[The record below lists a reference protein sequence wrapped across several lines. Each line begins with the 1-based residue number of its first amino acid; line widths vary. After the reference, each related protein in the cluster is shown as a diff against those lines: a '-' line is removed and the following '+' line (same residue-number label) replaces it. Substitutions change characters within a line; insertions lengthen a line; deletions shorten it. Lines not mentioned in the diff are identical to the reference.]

1 MSLASP
7 RPTLLDRYVVREIVP
22 PTGLGLLLFT
32 FVLLLDQI
40 TNLMK
45 VLVSRG
51 ADLPTV
57 VRAFVYLLPSIFS
70 VTIPM
75 AFLLG
80 VLLAFGRLASDSEI
94 VALRA
99 SGVSPGRLLRP
110 VLALSVVATLVT
122 FYVFGVLG
130 PAANQ
135 AYREILFSLIVSRAR
150 TEMKPRVFT
159 DDLVPGMV
167 LYVSD
172 IPAHTGEWRDLFVH
186 DSRAPGKPRVILARS
201 GQLVIDKA
209 RKSVGLELRQGIMHS
224 FQPADPGAGYVWES
238 FQAGYF
244 PLPFEEL
251 FPTIPLAK
259 GDREMTMRELK
270 TRVLALKGAGKGRIE
285 WGPYDVEYQKKMAI
299 PAACVV
305 FGLLGLGLSLG
316 SKKEARSA
324 AFALS
329 IGVIFVYYVIIRLG
343 EQAGDTGLVPPLVAM
358 WAANVVLGA
367 IAVALLVLNHRA
379 AAFDPLDPSHYL
391 ALLPPIR
398 RGPRAER
405 APRVA
410 AGPRPRGVV
419 VLRIPRWTVHLPSI
433 LDRYIARTY
442 VGHFVMVLVA
452 FWSISVLVNFM
463 DLFDEVQRNHIKGA
477 LVFHYY
483 AFGTPA
489 MVHLMMPVA
498 VLIAVLITFGVMSRR
513 NEITAMKAAG
523 ISVYRASAPMLALGT
538 LACLLMFALSELVLP
553 PMNKVANRDRN
564 VIKGRPPQSSSMLER
579 RWILGSDGRLY
590 NYDYLERG
598 PRPGGITLYGL
609 SIYDVDPV
617 KWDLRDRLYA
627 ARASWNGVSYDL
639 ERGWRRSFGPS
650 PAFHAF
656 DQARTREIEPPSYFN
671 QEERESDTLGF
682 KELRRHIASL
692 QKLGLDVT
700 ALRVQLHRKISFP
713 VVTVVMTLI
722 GIPFAFVVARR
733 GALYGI
739 AAAIVIAIFYWGCL
753 AIFEALGST
762 ALLPPMLASWAP
774 NILFGAAGLYL
785 MLTLET

>member
-553 PMNKVANRDRN
+553 AMNKVANRDRN

-617 KWDLRDRLYA
+617 RWDLRDRLYA

-639 ERGWRRSFGPS
+639 ERGWRRSFGAS

-762 ALLPPMLASWAP
+762 ALLPPVLASWAP

>member
-1 MSLASP
+1 
-7 RPTLLDRYVVREIVP
+7 VVRELLP
-22 PTGLGLLLFT
+22 PIGLGLLLFT
-32 FVLLLDQI
+32 FILLLDQI

-57 VRAFVYLLPSIFS
+57 ARAFAYLLPSIFS

-99 SGVSPGRLLRP
+99 SGVSPARLLRP
-110 VLALSVVATLVT
+110 VLALSLAATLLT
-122 FYVFGVLG
+122 FYVFAVLG

-172 IPAHTGEWRDLFVH
+172 IPAQTGEWRNLFVH
-186 DSRAPGKPRVILARS
+186 DTRVAGKPRVILARS
-201 GQLVIDKA
+201 GQLVIEKA

-224 FQPADPGAGYVWES
+224 FQPSDPGGGYVWES
-238 FQAGYF
+238 FQSGYF

-259 GDREMTMRELK
+259 GDREMTLGELK
-270 TRVLALKGAGKGRIE
+270 ERSTALKQAGKKRVD
-285 WGPYDVEYQKKMAI
+285 WGPYDVEYHKKMAI
-299 PAACVV
+299 PAACLV

-324 AFALS
+324 AFGLS

-343 EQAGDTGLVPPLVAM
+343 EQAGDTGLLSPFFAM
-358 WAANVVLGA
+358 WGANAILGTLAVV
-367 IAVALLVLNHRA
+367 LLVLNHRA
-379 AAFDPLDPSHYL
+379 AAFDPLDASHYL
-391 ALLPPIR
+391 ALLPRIR
-398 RGPRAER
+398 RPRGR
-405 APRVA
+405 PAPRGTA
-410 AGPRPRGVV
+410 AAARNRGVV
-419 VLRIPRWTVHLPSI
+419 VLRIPRWSVHLPSL
-433 LDRYIARTY
+433 LDRYIARAY
-442 VGHFVMVLVA
+442 VGHFLMVLVA
-452 FWSISVLVNFM
+452 FWSIFLLVNFM
-463 DLFDEVQRNHIKGA
+463 DLFDDVQRNRIKGIVV
-477 LVFHYY
+477 LHYY
-483 AFGTPA
+483 AFSSPNII
-489 MVHLMMPVA
+489 HLMVPVA
-498 VLIAVLITFGVMSRR
+498 VLVAVLITFGVMSRR

-523 ISVYRASAPMLALGT
+523 ISVYRASAPMLG
-538 LACLLMFALSELVLP
+538 LAVLVCGVMFGMSELLLP
-553 PMNKVANRDRN
+553 PMNKVANQDRN
-564 VIKGRPPQSSSMLER
+564 VIRGRPPQTTSTMER
-579 RWILGSDGRLY
+579 RWILGSDSRFY
-590 NYDYLERG
+590 NYDYLEQG
-598 PRPGGITLYGL
+598 PRPGAISLYGL
-609 SIYDVDPV
+609 SIYDVDPSR
-617 KWDLRDRLYA
+617 WDLRDRLYA

-639 ERGWRRSFGPS
+639 ERGWRRSFGP
-650 PAFHAF
+650 PRFHAF
-656 DQARTREIEPPSYFN
+656 DQARTREIEPPGYFN

-682 KELRRHIASL
+682 EELRRHIASL
-692 QKLGLDVT
+692 EKLGLDVT
-700 ALRVQLHRKISFP
+700 ALRVQLHRKLSFP
-713 VVTVVMTLI
+713 LVTVVMTLI

-762 ALLPPMLASWAP
+762 GLLPPALASWAP

>member
-1 MSLASP
+1 
-7 RPTLLDRYVVREIVP
+7 VVREIVP

-57 VRAFVYLLPSIFS
+57 VRAFLFLLPSIFS

-110 VLALSVVATLVT
+110 VLALSLVATLVT

-172 IPAHTGEWRDLFVH
+172 IPAHSGEWRDLFVH
-186 DSRAPGKPRVILARS
+186 DTRVAGKPRVILARS

-209 RKSVGLELRQGIMHS
+209 RKSVGLELRQGVMHS
-224 FQPADPGAGYVWES
+224 FDPADPKTGYVWES
-238 FQAGYF
+238 FQSGYF

-259 GDREMTMRELK
+259 GDREMTMAELK
-270 TRVLALKGAGKGRIE
+270 ARVTALKTAGKKRVD
-285 WGPYDVEYQKKMAI
+285 WGPYDVEYHKKVAI

-343 EQAGDTGLVPPLVAM
+343 EQVGDTGLVLPVIAM

-367 IAVALLVLNHRA
+367 VAVVLLVLNHRA

-391 ALLPPIR
+391 ALLPRIH
-398 RGPRAER
+398 RGPREER
-405 APRVA
+405 ARPAA

-419 VLRIPRWTVHLPSI
+419 VLRIPRWSVHLPSI
-433 LDRYIARTY
+433 LDRYIARTW
-442 VGHFVMVLVA
+442 VGHFLMVLVA

-463 DLFDEVQRNHIKGA
+463 DLFDDVQRNRIKGA

-489 MVHLMMPVA
+489 MLHLMAPVA

-513 NEITAMKAAG
+513 NEVTAMKAAG
-523 ISVYRASAPMLALGT
+523 ISVYRASAPMLALGVVV
-538 LACLLMFALSELVLP
+538 CLMMFGLSELILP
-553 PMNKVANRDRN
+553 SMNKVANRDRN
-564 VIKGRPPQSSSMLER
+564 VIKGRPPQSTSALER

-598 PRPGGITLYGL
+598 GAGAVSLYGL
-609 SIYDVDPV
+609 AIYDVDPQ
-617 KWDLRDRLYA
+617 KWDLRDRLFA
-627 ARASWNGVSYDL
+627 ARATWNGVSYDL
-639 ERGWRRSFGPS
+639 ERGWRRSFGASPS
-650 PAFHAF
+650 FHTF

-682 KELRRHIASL
+682 KELRRHIGSL
-692 QKLGLDVT
+692 EKLGLDVT
-700 ALRVQLHRKISFP
+700 KLRVELHRKISFP
-713 VVTVVMTLI
+713 LVTVVMTLI
-722 GIPFAFVVARR
+722 GIPFSFVVARR

>member
-1 MSLASP
+1 MSLALP
-7 RPTLLDRYVVREIVP
+7 RPTLLDRYVVREVLP

-32 FVLLLDQI
+32 FILLLDQI
-40 TNLMK
+40 THLMK

-57 VRAFVYLLPSIFS
+57 ARAFAYLLPSIFS

-99 SGVSPGRLLRP
+99 SGVSPARLLRP
-110 VLALSVVATLVT
+110 VLALSLAATLLT
-122 FYVFGVLG
+122 FYVFAVLG

-172 IPAHTGEWRDLFVH
+172 IPAATGEWRHLFVH
-186 DSRAPGKPRVILARS
+186 DNRVAGKPRLILARS
-201 GQLVIDKA
+201 GQLVIEKA

-224 FQPADPGAGYVWES
+224 FAPADPGGGYVWES
-238 FQAGYF
+238 FQSGYF

-259 GDREMTMRELK
+259 GDREMTMGEL
-270 TRVLALKGAGKGRIE
+270 RQRSAALRGQGKKRIE
-285 WGPYDVEYQKKMAI
+285 WGPYDVEYHKKVAI

-324 AFALS
+324 AFGLS

-343 EQAGDTGLVPPLVAM
+343 EQAGDTGLMPPVLAM
-358 WAANVVLGA
+358 WGANAILGV

-379 AAFDPLDPSHYL
+379 AAFDPLDASHYL
-391 ALLPPIR
+391 ALLPRIR
-398 RGPRAER
+398 RPRAR
-405 APRVA
+405 PVPGAP
-410 AGPRPRGVV
+410 AGARPRGVV
-419 VLRIPRWTVHLPSI
+419 VLRIPRWSVHLPSL

-452 FWSISVLVNFM
+452 FWSIFVLVNFM
-463 DLFDEVQRNHIKGA
+463 DLFDDVQRNRIKGIVV
-477 LVFHYY
+477 LHYY
-483 AFGTPA
+483 AFSSA
-489 MVHLMMPVA
+489 NILHLMAPVA
-498 VLIAVLITFGVMSRR
+498 VLVAVLITFGVMSRR

-523 ISVYRASAPMLALGT
+523 ISIYRASAPMLGLG
-538 LACLLMFALSELVLP
+538 AIVCLLMFGMSELILP
-553 PMNKVANRDRN
+553 SMNKVANQDRN
-564 VIKGRPPQSSSMLER
+564 VIRGRPPQTSSAMER
-579 RWILGSDGRLY
+579 RWILGSDSRFY
-590 NYDYLERG
+590 NYDYLEQG

-609 SIYDVDPV
+609 SIYDVDPA

-627 ARASWNGVSYDL
+627 ARAGWNGVSYDL
-639 ERGWRRSFGPS
+639 ERGWRRSFAGNPR
-650 PAFHAF
+650 FHTF
-656 DQARTREIEPPSYFN
+656 DQVRTREIEPPSYFN

-692 QKLGLDVT
+692 EKLGLDVT
-700 ALRVQLHRKISFP
+700 ALRVQLHRKLSFP
-713 VVTVVMTLI
+713 LVTVVMTLI

-762 ALLPPMLASWAP
+762 GLLPPVLASWAP

>member
-410 AGPRPRGVV
+410 ARPPPRGVV

-553 PMNKVANRDRN
+553 AMNKVANRDRN

-617 KWDLRDRLYA
+617 RWDLRDRLYA

-639 ERGWRRSFGPS
+639 ERGWRRSFGAS

-762 ALLPPMLASWAP
+762 ALLPPVLASWAP

>member
-1 MSLASP
+1 MSLAL
-7 RPTLLDRYVVREIVP
+7 RHPTILDRYVVREVLP

-32 FVLLLDQI
+32 FILLLDQI

-51 ADLPTV
+51 ADLATV
-57 VRAFVYLLPSIFS
+57 VRAFAYLLPSIFS

-99 SGVSPGRLLRP
+99 SGVSPARLLRP
-110 VLALSVVATLVT
+110 VLGLSLAASLLT
-122 FYVFGVLG
+122 FYVFAVLG
-130 PAANQ
+130 PASNQ

-172 IPAHTGEWRDLFVH
+172 IPAHSGEWQNLFVQ
-186 DSRAPGKPRVILARS
+186 DARVAGKPRLILARS

-209 RKSVGLELRQGIMHS
+209 RKSVGLELREGIMHS
-224 FQPADPGAGYVWES
+224 FDPADPGGGYVWES
-238 FQAGYF
+238 FRSGYF
-244 PLPFEEL
+244 PLPFAEL

-259 GDREMTMRELK
+259 GDREMTMGELRERS
-270 TRVLALKGAGKGRIE
+270 TALKGQGKKRID
-285 WGPYDVEYQKKMAI
+285 WGPYDVEYHKKMAI

-329 IGVIFVYYVIIRLG
+329 IAVIFVYYVIIRLG
-343 EQAGDTGLVPPLVAM
+343 EQAGDTGLMPPLLAM
-358 WAANVVLGA
+358 WGANAILGA
-367 IAVALLVLNHRA
+367 IAIVLLVLNHRA
-379 AAFDPLDPSHYL
+379 AAFDPLDASHYL
-391 ALLPPIR
+391 GLLPRLR
-398 RGPRAER
+398 RGRRARPAPRPAGAR
-405 APRVA
+405 AP
-410 AGPRPRGVV
+410 VV

-433 LDRYIARTY
+433 LDRYIARAY
-442 VGHFVMVLVA
+442 VAHFVMVLVA
-452 FWSISVLVNFM
+452 FWSIFVLVNFM
-463 DLFDEVQRNHIKGA
+463 DLFDDVQRNRIKGI
-477 LVFHYY
+477 VVVHYY
-483 AFGTPA
+483 AFGTA
-489 MVHLMMPVA
+489 NILHLMAPVA

-523 ISVYRASAPMLALGT
+523 ISVYRASAPMLGLG
-538 LACLLMFALSELVLP
+538 AVVCLVMFGMSELILP
-553 PMNKVANRDRN
+553 SMNKVANQDRN
-564 VIKGRPPQSSSMLER
+564 VIRGRPPQTSSMLDR
-579 RWILGSDGRLY
+579 RWILGSDGRFY
-590 NYDYLERG
+590 NYDYLEQG
-598 PRPGGITLYGL
+598 PRPGAISLYGL
-609 SIYDVDPV
+609 STYDVDPV
-617 KWDLRDRLYA
+617 RWDLRDRLYA
-627 ARASWNGVSYDL
+627 ARAVWNGVSYDL
-639 ERGWRRSFGPS
+639 ERGWRRSFS
-650 PAFHAF
+650 PEPRFHSFA
-656 DQARTREIEPPSYFN
+656 QARTREIEPPSYFS

-682 KELRRHIASL
+682 RELRRHIATL
-692 QKLGLDVT
+692 ERLGLDVT
-700 ALRVQLHRKISFP
+700 ALKVQLHRKVSFP
-713 VVTVVMTLI
+713 LVTVVMTLI

-739 AAAIVIAIFYWGCL
+739 AAAIVIAIVYWGCL

-762 ALLPPMLASWAP
+762 GLLPPMLASWAP
-774 NILFGAAGLYL
+774 NMIFGATGLYL

>member
-1 MSLASP
+1 
-7 RPTLLDRYVVREIVP
+7 VVREIVP

-57 VRAFVYLLPSIFS
+57 VRAFLFLLPSIFS

-110 VLALSVVATLVT
+110 VLALSLVATLVT

-172 IPAHTGEWRDLFVH
+172 IPAHSGEWRDLFVH
-186 DSRAPGKPRVILARS
+186 DTRVAGKPRVILARS

-209 RKSVGLELRQGIMHS
+209 RKSVGLELRQGVMHS
-224 FQPADPGAGYVWES
+224 FDPADPKTGYVWES
-238 FQAGYF
+238 FQSGYF

-259 GDREMTMRELK
+259 GDREMTMAELK
-270 TRVLALKGAGKGRIE
+270 ARVTALKGAGKKRVD
-285 WGPYDVEYQKKMAI
+285 WGPYDVEYHKKVAI

-343 EQAGDTGLVPPLVAM
+343 EQVGDTGLVLPVIAM

-367 IAVALLVLNHRA
+367 VAVVLLVLNHRA

-391 ALLPPIR
+391 ALLPRIR
-398 RGPRAER
+398 RGPREER
-405 APRVA
+405 ARPAA

-419 VLRIPRWTVHLPSI
+419 VLRIPRWSVHLPSI
-433 LDRYIARTY
+433 LDRYIARTW
-442 VGHFVMVLVA
+442 VGHFLMVLVA

-463 DLFDEVQRNHIKGA
+463 DLFDDVQRNRIKGA

-483 AFGTPA
+483 AFGSPA
-489 MVHLMMPVA
+489 MLHLMAPVA

-513 NEITAMKAAG
+513 NEVTAMKAAG
-523 ISVYRASAPMLALGT
+523 ISVYRASAPMLALGV
-538 LACLLMFALSELVLP
+538 LVCLMMFGLSELILP
-553 PMNKVANRDRN
+553 SMNKVANRDRN
-564 VIKGRPPQSSSMLER
+564 VIKGRPPQSTSALER

-598 PRPGGITLYGL
+598 TGTGGVSLYGL
-609 SIYDVDPV
+609 AIYDIDPQ
-617 KWDLRDRLYA
+617 KWDLRDRLFA
-627 ARASWNGVSYDL
+627 ARAAWNGVSYDL
-639 ERGWRRSFGPS
+639 ERGWRRSFGASPS
-650 PAFHAF
+650 FHTF

-713 VVTVVMTLI
+713 LVTVVMTLI
-722 GIPFAFVVARR
+722 GIPFSFVVARR

>member
-1 MSLASP
+1 VSLALP
-7 RPTLLDRYVVREIVP
+7 RPTILDRYVVREVLP

-32 FVLLLDQI
+32 FILLLDQI

-51 ADLPTV
+51 ADLATV
-57 VRAFVYLLPSIFS
+57 TRAFAYLLPSIFS

-99 SGVSPGRLLRP
+99 SGVSPARLLRP
-110 VLALSVVATLVT
+110 VLGLSLAASLLT
-122 FYVFGVLG
+122 FYVFAVLG
-130 PAANQ
+130 PASNQ

-172 IPAHTGEWRDLFVH
+172 IPAHSGEWRNLFVH
-186 DSRAPGKPRVILARS
+186 DARVAGKPRLILARS

-209 RKSVGLELRQGIMHS
+209 RKSVGLELREGIMHS
-224 FQPADPGAGYVWES
+224 FDPADPGGGYVWES
-238 FQAGYF
+238 FRSGYF
-244 PLPFEEL
+244 PLPFAEL

-259 GDREMTMRELK
+259 GDREMTMGELK
-270 TRVLALKGAGKGRIE
+270 ERSRALKGQGKKRID
-285 WGPYDVEYQKKMAI
+285 WGPYDVEYHKKMAI

-329 IGVIFVYYVIIRLG
+329 IAVIFVYYVIIRLG
-343 EQAGDTGLVPPLVAM
+343 EQAGDTGLMPPLVAM
-358 WAANVVLGA
+358 WGANAILGA
-367 IAVALLVLNHRA
+367 IAIVLLVLNHHA
-379 AAFDPLDPSHYL
+379 AAFDPLDATHYL
-391 ALLPPIR
+391 AVLPRLR
-398 RGPRAER
+398 RGRRAR
-405 APRVA
+405 PA
-410 AGPRPRGVV
+410 ARPAGARSPVV

-433 LDRYIARTY
+433 LDRYIARAY
-442 VGHFVMVLVA
+442 AAHFVMVLVA
-452 FWSISVLVNFM
+452 FWSIFVLVNFM
-463 DLFDEVQRNHIKGA
+463 DLFDDVQRNRIKGI
-477 LVFHYY
+477 VVVHYY
-483 AFGTPA
+483 AFSTA
-489 MVHLMMPVA
+489 NILHLMAPVA

-523 ISVYRASAPMLALGT
+523 ISVYRASAPMLGLGAVVC
-538 LACLLMFALSELVLP
+538 LAMFGMSELILP
-553 PMNKVANRDRN
+553 SMNKVANQDRN
-564 VIKGRPPQSSSMLER
+564 VIRGRPPQTSSMLDR
-579 RWILGSDGRLY
+579 RWILGSDGRFY
-590 NYDYLERG
+590 NYDYLEHG
-598 PRPGGITLYGL
+598 PRPGAITLYGL
-609 SIYDVDPV
+609 SSYDVDPV
-617 KWDLRDRLYA
+617 RWDLRDRLYA
-627 ARASWNGVSYDL
+627 ARSVWNGVSYDL
-639 ERGWRRSFGPS
+639 ERGWRRTFSPEPRFHSF
-650 PAFHAF
+650 A
-656 DQARTREIEPPSYFN
+656 QARTREIEPPSYFS

-682 KELRRHIASL
+682 RELRRHIATL
-692 QKLGLDVT
+692 EKLGLDVT
-700 ALRVQLHRKISFP
+700 ALKVQLHRKVSFP
-713 VVTVVMTLI
+713 LVTLVMTLI

-739 AAAIVIAIFYWGCL
+739 AAAIVIAIVYWGCL

-762 ALLPPMLASWAP
+762 GLLPPMLASWAP
-774 NILFGAAGLYL
+774 NMIFGATGLYL

>member
-1 MSLASP
+1 VSLAAL
-7 RPTLLDRYVVREIVP
+7 RPTILDRYVVREIVP

-57 VRAFVYLLPSIFS
+57 LRAFAYLLPSIFS

-110 VLALSVVATLVT
+110 VMALSLVASLVT

-172 IPAHTGEWRDLFVH
+172 VPAQTGEWRDLFVH
-186 DSRAPGKPRVILARS
+186 DTRTPGKPRVILARS
-201 GQLVIDKA
+201 GQLAIDKA
-209 RKSVGLELRQGIMHS
+209 RKTVGLELRQGVVHS
-224 FQPADPGAGYVWES
+224 FEPADPAGGYVWES
-238 FQAGYF
+238 FQSGYF

-259 GDREMTMRELK
+259 GDREMTMRELRS
-270 TRVLALKGAGKGRIE
+270 RVVALKAAGKKRLD
-285 WGPYDVEYQKKMAI
+285 WGPYDVEYHKKMAI

-329 IGVIFVYYVIIRLG
+329 IGVIFTYYVIIRLG
-343 EQAGDTGLVPPLVAM
+343 EQAGDTGLVPPIVAM
-358 WAANVVLGA
+358 WAANIVLGA
-367 IAVALLVLNHRA
+367 IAVALLVANHRA
-379 AAFDPLDPSHYL
+379 AAFDPLDASHYL
-391 ALLPPIR
+391 ALLPRIR

-405 APRVA
+405 ARTAPE
-410 AGPRPRGVV
+410 GPRPRGVV
-419 VLRIPRWTVHLPSI
+419 VLRIPRWTVHLPSL
-433 LDRYIARTY
+433 LDRYIARTWF
-442 VGHFVMVLVA
+442 GHFLMVLVA
-452 FWSISVLVNFM
+452 FWSIFVLVNFM
-463 DLFDEVQRNHIKGA
+463 DLFDDIQRNRIKGHV
-477 LVFHYY
+477 VFHYY
-483 AFGTPA
+483 AFSTPSILQ
-489 MVHLMMPVA
+489 LMAPVA
-498 VLIAVLITFGVMSRR
+498 VLVAVLITFGVMSRR
-513 NEITAMKAAG
+513 NEVTAMKAAG
-523 ISVYRASAPMLALGT
+523 ISVYRASAPMLALGGIV
-538 LACLLMFALSELVLP
+538 CLVMFGFSELVLP
-553 PMNKVANRDRN
+553 PMNKVATQDHN
-564 VIKGRPPQSSSMLER
+564 VIKGRPPQSTSALER
-579 RWILGSDGRLY
+579 RWILGSDGRFY
-590 NYDYLERG
+590 NYDYLEQ
-598 PRPGGITLYGL
+598 PRPGAITLYGL
-609 SIYDVDPV
+609 AIYDVDAT
-617 KWDLRDRLYA
+617 KWDLRNRLYA
-627 ARASWNGVSYDL
+627 ARAAWNGVSYDL
-639 ERGWRRSFGPS
+639 ERGWYRAFGPS
-650 PAFHAF
+650 PAFHTF
-656 DQARTREIEPPSYFN
+656 EQTRMREIEPPSYFN

-682 KELRRHIASL
+682 KELRRHIATL
-692 QKLGLDVT
+692 EKLGLDVT

-713 VVTVVMTLI
+713 LVTVVMTLI

>member
-1 MSLASP
+1 MRLALP
-7 RPTLLDRYVVREIVP
+7 RPTILDRYVVREVVP

-32 FVLLLDQI
+32 FILLLDQI

-57 VRAFVYLLPSIFS
+57 VRAFAYLLPSIFS

-94 VALRA
+94 VAMRA
-99 SGVSPGRLLRP
+99 SGVSPARLLRP
-110 VLALSVVATLVT
+110 VLGLSLVASLLT
-122 FYVFGVLG
+122 FYVFAVLG
-130 PAANQ
+130 PASNQ

-172 IPAHTGEWRDLFVH
+172 IPASTGEWRNLFVH
-186 DSRAPGKPRVILARS
+186 DTRVAGKPRLILARS

-209 RKSVGLELRQGIMHS
+209 RKSVGLELREGIMHS
-224 FQPADPGAGYVWES
+224 FDPADPGGGYVWES
-238 FQAGYF
+238 FRSGYF
-244 PLPFEEL
+244 PLPFAEL

-259 GDREMTMRELK
+259 GDREMTMGELK
-270 TRVLALKGAGKGRIE
+270 DRSAALQKAGKKRIE
-285 WGPYDVEYQKKMAI
+285 WGPYDVEYHKKLAI

-324 AFALS
+324 AFGLS
-329 IGVIFVYYVIIRLG
+329 IAVIFVYYVIIRLG
-343 EQAGDTGLVPPLVAM
+343 EQAGDTGLMPPIVAM
-358 WAANVVLGA
+358 WGANVILTVV
-367 IAVALLVLNHRA
+367 AVALLLTQRA
-379 AAFDPLDPSHYL
+379 AAFDPLDARHYL
-391 ALLPPIR
+391 ALLPRLR
-398 RGPRAER
+398 RGQ
-405 APRVA
+405 RVRPGPA
-410 AGPRPRGVV
+410 RPAGARSPVV
-419 VLRIPRWTVHLPSI
+419 VLRIPRWTVHLPSL

-442 VGHFVMVLVA
+442 VGHFLMVLVA
-452 FWSISVLVNFM
+452 FWSIFVLVNFM
-463 DLFDEVQRNHIKGA
+463 DLFDDVQRNRIKGI
-477 LVFHYY
+477 LVLHYY
-483 AFGTPA
+483 AFTSPNII
-489 MVHLMMPVA
+489 HLMAPVA
-498 VLIAVLITFGVMSRR
+498 VLVAVLITFGVMSRR

-523 ISVYRASAPMLALGT
+523 ISIYRASAPMLGLGALV
-538 LACLLMFALSELVLP
+538 CMFMFGLSELVLP
-553 PMNKVANRDRN
+553 SMNKVANQDRN
-564 VIKGRPPQSSSMLER
+564 VIRGRPPQTSSTMDR
-579 RWILGSDGRLY
+579 RWILGSDGRFY
-590 NYDYLERG
+590 NYDYLEQG
-598 PRPGGITLYGL
+598 PRAGAITLYGL
-609 SIYDVDPV
+609 SIYDVDAT

-627 ARASWNGVSYDL
+627 ARAVWNGVAYDL
-639 ERGWRRSFGPS
+639 ERGWRRSFD
-650 PAFHAF
+650 PAPRFQKF
-656 DQARTREIEPPSYFN
+656 EQVRTREIEPPGYFN
-671 QEERESDTLGF
+671 QEEHESETLRF

-692 QKLGLDVT
+692 EKLGLDVT

-713 VVTVVMTLI
+713 LVTVVMTLI

-739 AAAIVIAIFYWGCL
+739 AAAIVIAIVYWGCL

-762 ALLPPMLASWAP
+762 GLLPPILASWAP
-774 NILFGAAGLYL
+774 NMLFGATGLYL

>member
-1 MSLASP
+1 VSLAL
-7 RPTLLDRYVVREIVP
+7 RHPTILDRYVVREVLP

-32 FVLLLDQI
+32 FILLLDQI

-51 ADLPTV
+51 ADLATV
-57 VRAFVYLLPSIFS
+57 VRAFAYLLPSIFS

-99 SGVSPGRLLRP
+99 SGVSPARLLRP
-110 VLALSVVATLVT
+110 VLGLSLAASLLT
-122 FYVFGVLG
+122 FYVFAVLG
-130 PAANQ
+130 PASNQ

-172 IPAHTGEWRDLFVH
+172 IPAHSGEWQNLFVQ
-186 DSRAPGKPRVILARS
+186 DARVAGKPRLILARS

-209 RKSVGLELRQGIMHS
+209 RKSVGLELREGIMHS
-224 FQPADPGAGYVWES
+224 FDPADPGGGYVWES
-238 FQAGYF
+238 FRSGYF
-244 PLPFEEL
+244 PLPFAEL

-259 GDREMTMRELK
+259 GDREMTMGELRERS
-270 TRVLALKGAGKGRIE
+270 TALKGQGKKRID
-285 WGPYDVEYQKKMAI
+285 WGPYDVEYHKKMAI

-329 IGVIFVYYVIIRLG
+329 IAVIFVYYVIIRLG
-343 EQAGDTGLVPPLVAM
+343 EQAGDTGLMPPLLAM
-358 WAANVVLGA
+358 WGANAILGA
-367 IAVALLVLNHRA
+367 IAIVLLVLNHRA
-379 AAFDPLDPSHYL
+379 AAFDPLDASHYL
-391 ALLPPIR
+391 GLLPRLR
-398 RGPRAER
+398 RGRRARPAPRPAGAR
-405 APRVA
+405 AP
-410 AGPRPRGVV
+410 VV

-433 LDRYIARTY
+433 LDRYIARAY
-442 VGHFVMVLVA
+442 VAHFVMVLVA
-452 FWSISVLVNFM
+452 FWSIFVLVNFM
-463 DLFDEVQRNHIKGA
+463 DLFDDVQRNRIKGI
-477 LVFHYY
+477 VVVHYY
-483 AFGTPA
+483 AFGTA
-489 MVHLMMPVA
+489 NILHLMAPVA

-523 ISVYRASAPMLALGT
+523 ISVYRASAPMLGLG
-538 LACLLMFALSELVLP
+538 AVVCLVMFGMSELILP
-553 PMNKVANRDRN
+553 SMNKVANQDRN
-564 VIKGRPPQSSSMLER
+564 VIRGRPPQTSSMLDR
-579 RWILGSDGRLY
+579 RWILGSDGRFY
-590 NYDYLERG
+590 NYDYLEQG
-598 PRPGGITLYGL
+598 PRPGAISLYGL
-609 SIYDVDPV
+609 STYDVDPV
-617 KWDLRDRLYA
+617 RWDLRDRLYA
-627 ARASWNGVSYDL
+627 ARAVWNGVSYDL
-639 ERGWRRSFGPS
+639 ERGWRRSFS
-650 PAFHAF
+650 PEPRFHSFA
-656 DQARTREIEPPSYFN
+656 QARTREIEPPSYFS

-682 KELRRHIASL
+682 RELRRHIATL
-692 QKLGLDVT
+692 ERLGLDVT
-700 ALRVQLHRKISFP
+700 ALKVQLHRKVSFP
-713 VVTVVMTLI
+713 LVTVVMTLI

-739 AAAIVIAIFYWGCL
+739 AAAIVIAIVYWGCL

-762 ALLPPMLASWAP
+762 GLLPPMLASWAP
-774 NILFGAAGLYL
+774 NMIFGATGLYL

>member
-1 MSLASP
+1 VSLAL
-7 RPTLLDRYVVREIVP
+7 RHPTILDRYVVREVLP

-32 FVLLLDQI
+32 FILLLDQI

-51 ADLPTV
+51 ADLATV
-57 VRAFVYLLPSIFS
+57 VRAFAYLLPSIFS

-99 SGVSPGRLLRP
+99 SGVSPARLLRP
-110 VLALSVVATLVT
+110 VLGLSLAASLLT
-122 FYVFGVLG
+122 FYVFAVLG
-130 PAANQ
+130 PASNQ

-172 IPAHTGEWRDLFVH
+172 IPAHSGEWRNLFVH
-186 DSRAPGKPRVILARS
+186 DARVAGKPRLILARS
-201 GQLVIDKA
+201 GQLVIEKA
-209 RKSVGLELRQGIMHS
+209 RKSVGLELREGIMHS
-224 FQPADPGAGYVWES
+224 FDPADPGGGYVWES
-238 FQAGYF
+238 FRSGYF
-244 PLPFEEL
+244 PLPFAEL

-259 GDREMTMRELK
+259 GDREMTMGELK
-270 TRVLALKGAGKGRIE
+270 ERSRALKGQGKKRID
-285 WGPYDVEYQKKMAI
+285 WGPYDVEYHKKMAI

-329 IGVIFVYYVIIRLG
+329 IAVIFVYYVIIRLG
-343 EQAGDTGLVPPLVAM
+343 EQAGDTGLMPPLLAM
-358 WAANVVLGA
+358 WGANAILGVIA
-367 IAVALLVLNHRA
+367 IVLLVLNHRA
-379 AAFDPLDPSHYL
+379 AAFDPLDASHYL
-391 ALLPPIR
+391 ALLPRLR
-398 RGPRAER
+398 RGRRARPAPHPAGAR
-405 APRVA
+405 AP
-410 AGPRPRGVV
+410 VV

-433 LDRYIARTY
+433 LDRYIARAY
-442 VGHFVMVLVA
+442 VAHFVMVLVA
-452 FWSISVLVNFM
+452 FWSIFVLVNFM
-463 DLFDEVQRNHIKGA
+463 DLFDDVQRNRIKGI
-477 LVFHYY
+477 VVVHYY
-483 AFGTPA
+483 AFGTA
-489 MVHLMMPVA
+489 NILHLMAPVA

-523 ISVYRASAPMLALGT
+523 ISVYRASAPMLGLG
-538 LACLLMFALSELVLP
+538 AVVCLVMFGMSELVLP
-553 PMNKVANRDRN
+553 SMNKVANQDRN
-564 VIKGRPPQSSSMLER
+564 VIRGRPPQTSSMLDR
-579 RWILGSDGRLY
+579 RWILGSDGRFY
-590 NYDYLERG
+590 NYDYLEHG
-598 PRPGGITLYGL
+598 PRPGAISLYGL
-609 SIYDVDPV
+609 STYDVDPV

-627 ARASWNGVSYDL
+627 ARAVWNGVSYDL
-639 ERGWRRSFGPS
+639 ERGWRRTFSPEPRFHSF
-650 PAFHAF
+650 A
-656 DQARTREIEPPSYFN
+656 QARTREIEPPSYFS

-682 KELRRHIASL
+682 RELRRHIATL
-692 QKLGLDVT
+692 EKLGLDVT
-700 ALRVQLHRKISFP
+700 ALKVQLHRKVSFP
-713 VVTVVMTLI
+713 LVTVVMTLI

-739 AAAIVIAIFYWGCL
+739 AAAIVIAIVYWGCL

-762 ALLPPMLASWAP
+762 GLLPPMLASWAP
-774 NILFGAAGLYL
+774 NMIFGATGLYL

>member
-1 MSLASP
+1 MRLALP
-7 RPTLLDRYVVREIVP
+7 RPTILDRYVVREVVP

-32 FVLLLDQI
+32 FILLLDQI

-57 VRAFVYLLPSIFS
+57 VRAFAYLLPSIFS

-94 VALRA
+94 VAMRA
-99 SGVSPGRLLRP
+99 SGVSPARLLRP
-110 VLALSVVATLVT
+110 VLGLSLVASLLT
-122 FYVFGVLG
+122 FYVFAVLG
-130 PAANQ
+130 PASNQ

-172 IPAHTGEWRDLFVH
+172 IPASTGEWRNLFVH
-186 DSRAPGKPRVILARS
+186 DTRVAGKPRLILARS

-209 RKSVGLELRQGIMHS
+209 RKSVGLELREGIMHS
-224 FQPADPGAGYVWES
+224 FDPADPGGGYVWES
-238 FQAGYF
+238 FRSGYF
-244 PLPFEEL
+244 PLPFAEL

-259 GDREMTMRELK
+259 GDREMTMGELK
-270 TRVLALKGAGKGRIE
+270 DRSAALQKAGKKRIE
-285 WGPYDVEYQKKMAI
+285 WGPYDVEYHKKLAI

-324 AFALS
+324 AFGLS
-329 IGVIFVYYVIIRLG
+329 IAVIFVYYVIIRLG
-343 EQAGDTGLVPPLVAM
+343 EQAGDTGLMPPIVAM
-358 WAANVVLGA
+358 WGANVILTVV
-367 IAVALLVLNHRA
+367 AVALLLTQRA
-379 AAFDPLDPSHYL
+379 AAFDPLDARHYL
-391 ALLPPIR
+391 ALLPRLR
-398 RGPRAER
+398 RGQ
-405 APRVA
+405 RVRPGPA
-410 AGPRPRGVV
+410 RPAGARSPVV
-419 VLRIPRWTVHLPSI
+419 VLRIPRWTVHLPSL

-442 VGHFVMVLVA
+442 VGHFLMVLVA
-452 FWSISVLVNFM
+452 FWSIFVLVNFM
-463 DLFDEVQRNHIKGA
+463 DLFDDVQRNRIKGI
-477 LVFHYY
+477 LVLHYY
-483 AFGTPA
+483 AFTSPNII
-489 MVHLMMPVA
+489 HLMAPVA
-498 VLIAVLITFGVMSRR
+498 VLVAVLITFGVMSRR

-523 ISVYRASAPMLALGT
+523 ISIYRASAPMLGLGALV
-538 LACLLMFALSELVLP
+538 CMFMFGLSELVLP
-553 PMNKVANRDRN
+553 SMNKVANQDRN
-564 VIKGRPPQSSSMLER
+564 VIRGRPPQTSSTMDR
-579 RWILGSDGRLY
+579 RWILGSDGRFY
-590 NYDYLERG
+590 NYDYLEQG
-598 PRPGGITLYGL
+598 PRAGAITLYGL
-609 SIYDVDPV
+609 SIYDVDAT

-627 ARASWNGVSYDL
+627 ARAVWNGVAYDL
-639 ERGWRRSFGPS
+639 ERGWRRSFD
-650 PAFHAF
+650 PATRFQKF
-656 DQARTREIEPPSYFN
+656 EQVRTREIEPPGYFN
-671 QEERESDTLGF
+671 QEERESETLRF

-692 QKLGLDVT
+692 EKLGLDVT

-713 VVTVVMTLI
+713 LVTVVMTLI

-739 AAAIVIAIFYWGCL
+739 AAAIVIAIVYWGCL

-762 ALLPPMLASWAP
+762 GLLPPILASWAP
-774 NILFGAAGLYL
+774 NMLFGATGLYL
-785 MLTLET
+785 MLTLDT

>member
-1 MSLASP
+1 MSPALP
-7 RPTLLDRYVVREIVP
+7 RSTILDRYVAREIVP

-110 VLALSVVATLVT
+110 VLALSVVATLLT

-167 LYVSD
+167 LFVSD
-172 IPAHTGEWRDLFVH
+172 IPAQTGEWRDLFVH
-186 DSRAPGKPRVILARS
+186 DSRVPGKPRVILARS

-209 RKSVGLELRQGIMHS
+209 RKSVGLELREGIMHS
-224 FQPADPGAGYVWES
+224 FEPADPGGGYVWES
-238 FQAGYF
+238 FQSGYF

-259 GDREMTMRELK
+259 GDREMTMAELR
-270 TRVLALKGAGKGRIE
+270 TRVAALKGAGKKRVE
-285 WGPYDVEYQKKMAI
+285 WGPYDVEYHKKMAI

-329 IGVIFVYYVIIRLG
+329 IGVIFTYYVIIRLG
-343 EQAGDTGLVPPLVAM
+343 EQAGDTGLVPPIVAM

-367 IAVALLVLNHRA
+367 IAIALLVANHRA

-391 ALLPPIR
+391 ALLPRIR

-405 APRVA
+405 APA
-410 AGPRPRGVV
+410 AAARPRPRGVV
-419 VLRIPRWTVHLPSI
+419 VLRIPRWHVHLPSI

-463 DLFDEVQRNHIKGA
+463 DLFDDIQRNRIKGA

-489 MVHLMMPVA
+489 MVHLMAPVA
-498 VLIAVLITFGVMSRR
+498 VLIAVLITFGIMSRR

-538 LACLLMFALSELVLP
+538 IVCLMMFGLSELILP
-553 PMNKVANRDRN
+553 SMNKVATQDRN
-564 VIKGRPPQSSSMLER
+564 VIKGRPPQSSSTLDR
-579 RWILGSDGRLY
+579 RWILGSDGRFY
-590 NYDYLERG
+590 NYDYLEHGAR
-598 PRPGGITLYGL
+598 GGITLYGL
-609 SIYDVDPV
+609 SIYDVDNT
-617 KWDLRDRLYA
+617 KWDLRSRLYA
-627 ARASWNGVSYDL
+627 ARAAWNGVSYDL
-639 ERGWRRSFGPS
+639 ERGWFRSFGTGPS
-650 PAFHAF
+650 FHAF
-656 DQARTREIEPPSYFN
+656 NETRVREIEPPSYFN

-682 KELRRHIASL
+682 KELRRHIATL
-692 QKLGLDVT
+692 EKLGLDVT

-713 VVTVVMTLI
+713 VVTVIMTLI

>member
-1 MSLASP
+1 VSP
-7 RPTLLDRYVVREIVP
+7 ALPRSTLLDRYVVSEVVP

-32 FVLLLDQI
+32 FILLLDQI

-57 VRAFVYLLPSIFS
+57 VRAFLYLLPSIFA

-99 SGVSPGRLLRP
+99 SGVSPARLLRP
-110 VLALSVVATLVT
+110 VLALSLVATLLT
-122 FYVFGVLG
+122 FYVFAVLG

-172 IPAHTGEWRDLFVH
+172 IPAHSGEWRNLFVH
-186 DSRAPGKPRVILARS
+186 DNRASGKPRVILARA

-224 FQPADPGAGYVWES
+224 FDPADPGGGYVWES

-259 GDREMTMRELK
+259 GDREMSMGEL
-270 TRVLALKGAGKGRIE
+270 RVRSSALKQAGKKRID
-285 WGPYDVEYQKKMAI
+285 WGPYDVEYHKKVAI

-324 AFALS
+324 AFGLS

-343 EQAGDTGLVPPLVAM
+343 EQAGDTGLMPPFVAM
-358 WAANVVLGA
+358 WGANAILGA

-379 AAFDPLDPSHYL
+379 AAFDPLDASHYL
-391 ALLPPIR
+391 ALLPRLR
-398 RGPRAER
+398 RDHRAPAER
-405 APRVA
+405 PLAPGV
-410 AGPRPRGVV
+410 RPRGVV
-419 VLRIPRWTVHLPSI
+419 VLRIPRWSVHVPSL
-433 LDRYIARTY
+433 LDRYIARTWT
-442 VGHFVMVLVA
+442 GHFLMVLVA
-452 FWSISVLVNFM
+452 FWAIFVLVNFM
-463 DLFDEVQRNHIKGA
+463 DLFDDIQRNRIKGV

-483 AFGTPA
+483 AFSSPSIL
-489 MVHLMMPVA
+489 HLMAPVA
-498 VLIAVLITFGVMSRR
+498 VLVAVLITFGVMSRR

-523 ISVYRASAPMLALGT
+523 ISVYRASAPMLALGVII
-538 LACLLMFALSELVLP
+538 CVLMFGLSELVLP
-553 PMNKVANRDRN
+553 SMNKVAFQDRN
-564 VIKGRPPQSSSMLER
+564 VIKGRPPQSSSMVER
-579 RWILGSDGRLY
+579 RWILGSDRRLY
-590 NYDYLERG
+590 NYDYLEQG

-609 SIYDVDPV
+609 SIFDVDPAT
-617 KWDLRDRLYA
+617 WDLRDRLYA

-639 ERGWRRSFGPS
+639 ERGWYRSFGSS
-650 PAFHAF
+650 PRFHTF
-656 DQARTREIEPPSYFN
+656 QQTRMREIEPPSYFN

-700 ALRVQLHRKISFP
+700 SLKVQLHRKLSFP
-713 VVTVVMTLI
+713 LVTVVMTLI

-739 AAAIVIAIFYWGCL
+739 AAAIVIAIVYWGCL

-762 ALLPPMLASWAP
+762 ALLPPLLASWTP
-774 NILFGAAGLYL
+774 NILFGAVGLYL

>member
-1 MSLASP
+1 VSFAFP

-51 ADLPTV
+51 ADLATV

-110 VLALSVVATLVT
+110 VLALSLVATLAT

-150 TEMKPRVFT
+150 TEMRPRVFT

-172 IPAHTGEWRDLFVH
+172 IPADTGEWRNLFVH
-186 DSRAPGKPRVILARS
+186 DSRAAGKPRVILARS

-224 FQPADPGAGYVWES
+224 FDPADPGGGYVWES
-238 FQAGYF
+238 FQSGYF

-259 GDREMTMRELK
+259 GDREMTMAELK
-270 TRVLALKGAGKGRIE
+270 ARVTTLKAAGKKRLE
-285 WGPYDVEYQKKMAI
+285 WGPYDVEYHKKVAI

-324 AFALS
+324 AFGLS
-329 IGVIFVYYVIIRLG
+329 IGVIFAYYVIIRLG
-343 EQAGDTGLVPPLVAM
+343 EQAGDTGLVPPIVAM
-358 WAANVVLGA
+358 WAADVVLGA

-379 AAFDPLDPSHYL
+379 AAFDPLDPSHYM
-391 ALLPPIR
+391 ALLPRIP

-405 APRVA
+405 ARQVP

-433 LDRYIARTY
+433 LDRYIARTW
-442 VGHFVMVLVA
+442 VGHFLMVLVA

-463 DLFDEVQRNHIKGA
+463 DLFDDIQRNRIKGA

-483 AFGTPA
+483 AFATA
-489 MVHLMMPVA
+489 SMVHLMTPVA
-498 VLIAVLITFGVMSRR
+498 VLIAVLITFGIMSRR
-513 NEITAMKAAG
+513 NELTAMKAAG

-538 LACLLMFALSELVLP
+538 LACLFMFGLSELVLP
-553 PMNKVANRDRN
+553 AMNKVANRDRN
-564 VIKGRPPQSSSMLER
+564 VIKGRPPQSANMLER
-579 RWILGSDGRLY
+579 RWILGSDGRFY

-598 PRPGGITLYGL
+598 PRPGAIALYGL
-609 SIYDVDPV
+609 SIFDVDPV

-627 ARASWNGVSYDL
+627 ARAAWNGVSYDL
-639 ERGWRRSFGPS
+639 ERGWRRSFGAT
-650 PAFHAF
+650 PAFHTF

-682 KELRRHIASL
+682 KELRRHIATL
-692 QKLGLDVT
+692 EKLGLDVT

-762 ALLPPMLASWAP
+762 ALLPPVLASWAP